1 MNRRHSIPSN
11 ILIVDDEQD
20 LCFLLSQVL
29 AQKQFHSR
37 CVYSIA
43 DAKKSLEK
51 MDPTV
56 MFLDNCLPDGNG
68 LDYIA
73 EVKREHPSTKIV
85 MITAHNSIQE
95 MDLAFSKGADYFI
108 SKPFSAGVIMQTMD
122 LLTPQE

>member
-1 MNRRHSIPSN
+1 
-11 ILIVDDEQD
+11 
-20 LCFLLSQVL
+20 
-29 AQKQFHSR
+29 
-37 CVYSIA
+37 
-43 DAKKSLEK
+43 
-51 MDPTV
+51 